1 MSMET
6 NTDTLEIDT
15 MSTPAK
21 WGVTPHVMKLE
32 TSIIREILKLSSQ
45 PGVIS
50 FAGGLPAPEMFPVE
64 DIKEASIRALDTYK
78 DAALQYSLSMGV
90 PEFRQ
95 AIADYACKR
104 IPKIAAENII
114 VTSGS
119 QQGLDLIGRAFI
131 DPGDYVVCEAPT
143 YVGALQ
149 AFNFYQARYATVGM
163 DEEGMIVDEVED
175 AIAKYN
181 PKFIYC
187 VPNFQNPSGITM
199 SLARREQL
207 VAVANEYNIPIID
220 DNPYGDLRFAGDPVP
235 SLCALGGDMVI
246 SLSTFSKIVSPGLR
260 IAWIVAR
267 PDMMPVFEKVKQCG
281 DLHTSTF
288 GQVILLE
295 YLRTGKLDGH
305 IEKIR
310 QTYGARRDLM
320 IKSIE
325 EYFPPEVEFTRPEGG
340 LFLWLTLPGDMS
352 AKALLPEAIAKKVA
366 YVYGSPFFPNGGGE
380 NTMRLNF
387 SNANEEQIVEGIK
400 RLGTVIRAKMN

>member
-1 MSMET
+1 MET
-6 NTDTLEIDT
+6 NTDTLDIST

-64 DIKEASIRALDTYK
+64 DLKEASIRALDKYK

-104 IPKIAAENII
+104 MPQISAANII
-114 VTSGS
+114 ITSGS

-131 DPGDYVVCEAPT
+131 DPGDYVICEAPT

-149 AFNFYQARYATVGM
+149 AFNFYQARYAAVGM
-163 DEEGMIVDEVED
+163 DEDGMIVDEVED
-175 AIAKYN
+175 AIARYN

-207 VAVANEYNIPIID
+207 VAVANKHNIPIID
-220 DNPYGDLRFAGDPVP
+220 DNPYGDLRFTGEAVP

-288 GQVILLE
+288 SQMILLE
-295 YLRTGKLDGH
+295 YLRMGKLDGH

-340 LFLWLTLPGDMS
+340 LFLWLTLPEGMS
-352 AKALLPEAIAKKVA
+352 AKEILPEAIEQKVA
-366 YVYGSPFFPNGGGE
+366 YVYGSPFFPDGGGE

-387 SNANEEQIVEGIK
+387 SNAGEEQIVEGIK
-400 RLGTVIRAKMN
+400 RLGRLITAKLK

>member
-1 MSMET
+1 MDT
-6 NTDTLEIDT
+6 NTDTLDIST

-64 DIKEASIRALDTYK
+64 DIKEASIRALDGYK

-104 IPKIAAENII
+104 IPRITGENII
-114 VTSGS
+114 ITSGS

-131 DPGDYVVCEAPT
+131 DPGDYVICEAPT

-163 DEEGMIVDEVED
+163 DEEGMIVDEVEE
-175 AIAKYN
+175 AIARYD
-181 PKFIYC
+181 PKFIYV

-199 SLARREQL
+199 SRARREQL
-207 VAVANEYNIPIID
+207 IAVANEYNIPIID
-220 DNPYGDLRFAGDPVP
+220 DNPYGDLRFAGELVP
-235 SLCALGGDMVI
+235 SLCAMGGDMVI

-260 IAWIVAR
+260 IAWMVAR

-288 GQVILLE
+288 SQMILLE
-295 YLRTGKLDGH
+295 YLRMEKLDDH

-310 QTYGARRDLM
+310 RTYGARRDLM

-325 EYFPPEVEFTRPEGG
+325 EYFPPEVQFTRPEGG
-340 LFLWLTLPGDMS
+340 LFLWLTLPEGMS
-352 AKALLPEAIAKKVA
+352 AKELLPEAIERKVA

-387 SNANEEQIVEGIK
+387 SNASEEQIVEGIK
-400 RLGTVIRAKMN
+400 RLGSLITAKMK

>member
-1 MSMET
+1 MET
-6 NTDTLEIDT
+6 NTDTLDINI

-64 DIKEASIRALDTYK
+64 DLKEASIRALDKYK

-90 PEFRQ
+90 PEFRK
-95 AIADYACKR
+95 AIADYACQR
-104 IPKIAAENII
+104 IPKITADNII
-114 VTSGS
+114 ITSGS

-131 DPGDYVVCEAPT
+131 DPGDYVICEAPT

-149 AFNFYQARYATVGM
+149 AFNFYQARYATVSMDNQGM
-163 DEEGMIVDEVED
+163 VVDEVED
-175 AIAKYN
+175 AIKKCN
-181 PKFIYC
+181 PKFIYV

-220 DNPYGDLRFAGDPVP
+220 DNPYGELRFAGEPVP

-288 GQVILLE
+288 SQIILLE
-295 YLRTGKLDGH
+295 YLRMGKLDDH

-310 QTYGARRDLM
+310 RTYGARRDLM
-320 IKSIE
+320 IRSIE
-325 EYFPPEVEFTRPEGG
+325 QYFPPEVEFTRPEGG
-340 LFLWLTLPGDMS
+340 LFLWLTLPMGMS
-352 AKALLPEAIAKKVA
+352 AKELLPEAIEKKVA
-366 YVYGSPFFPNGGGE
+366 YVYGSPFFPGGGGE

-387 SNANEEQIVEGIK
+387 SNASEDQIVEGIK
-400 RLGTVIRAKMN
+400 RLGRLIAAKIK

>member
-1 MSMET
+1 MET
-6 NTDTLEIDT
+6 NTDTLDINI

-50 FAGGLPAPEMFPVE
+50 FAGGLPAPEMFPV
-64 DIKEASIRALDTYK
+64 DDLKEASIRALDKYK

-95 AIADYACKR
+95 AIADYSCQR
-104 IPKIAAENII
+104 IPKITADNII
-114 VTSGS
+114 ITSGS

-131 DPGDYVVCEAPT
+131 DPGDYVICEAPT

-163 DEEGMIVDEVED
+163 DEQGMMVDEVED
-175 AIAKYN
+175 AIKKYN
-181 PKFIYC
+181 PKFIYV

-199 SLARREQL
+199 SMARREQL

-220 DNPYGDLRFAGDPVP
+220 DNPYGELRFAGEPVP

-288 GQVILLE
+288 SQIILLE
-295 YLRTGKLDGH
+295 YLRMGKLDDH

-310 QTYGARRDLM
+310 QTYGRRRDLM

-325 EYFPPEVEFTRPEGG
+325 EYFPPEVAFTRPEGG
-340 LFLWLTLPGDMS
+340 LFLWLTLPEGMS
-352 AKALLPEAIAKKVA
+352 AKELLPEAIEKKVA
-366 YVYGSPFFPNGGGE
+366 YVYGSPFFPDGGGE

-387 SNANEEQIVEGIK
+387 SNAGEDQIVEGIK
-400 RLGTVIRAKMN
+400 RLGRLISAKMK